1 MAWLLSQ
8 VYNSVDDIDVYVG
21 GLAVIPLA
29 GSIAGPTLN
38 CLITEQFNQIK
49 FSDRYFYELG
59 NQAHSFTAGT
69 AKSFRNCIFKWVYFT
84 SSWIFLFG
92 FTYCSPV
99 NWN

>member
-21 GLAVIPLA
+21 GLAEIPLT

-38 CLITEQFNQIK
+38 CLIAEQFNQIK

-69 AKSFRNCIFKWVYFT
+69 AKSFRNCISK
-84 SSWIFLFG
+84 SIL
-92 FTYCSPV
+92 
-99 NWN
+99 